1 MVLLDQYNTYFY
13 YTFWHSLV
21 LKSHPVTSYKDVREA
36 MSFIYGNIQIVDL
49 IISDVFFPTED
60 GLLILQEVTSKFDI
74 PTVSKFL

>member
-1 MVLLDQYNTYFY
+1 
-13 YTFWHSLV
+13 
-21 LKSHPVTSYKDVREA
+21 

-74 PTVSKFL
+74 PTVSKFLSSCSLFFNLLVVAP